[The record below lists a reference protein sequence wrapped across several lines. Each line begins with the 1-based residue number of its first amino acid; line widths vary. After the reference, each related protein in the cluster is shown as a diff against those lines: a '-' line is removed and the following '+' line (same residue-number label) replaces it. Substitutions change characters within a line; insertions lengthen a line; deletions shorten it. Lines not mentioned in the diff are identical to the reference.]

1 MKAKLMF
8 LMAIILVCLS
18 ISSACASDVDNQT
31 IQSIDQIT
39 PAAGAI
45 YNIMQDI
52 KGLSVLNSNLMHGEY
67 IINSLYKGF
76 NVSNKLTMV

>member
-8 LMAIILVCLS
+8 IMTIILVSLS

-39 PAAGAI
+39 PAAGDVI
-45 YNIMQDI
+45 VDDVKVFNNVN
-52 KGLSVLNSNLMHGEY
+52 GVCPL
-67 IINSLYKGF
+67 INFLIF
-76 NVSNKLTMV
+76 